1 MKTVLNFT
9 EDKTL
14 NGYRAKINAMV
25 VRVTTDATTVNEL
38 ILSKV
43 NVEALTKQIK
53 KGKDAKDATST
64 MIWRAVRTIIEAQGT
79 EFDGIV
85 MPNSV
90 PKFVARK
97 LGRKLAK
104 RGMKLY
110 TMSDIR

>member
-25 VRVTTDATTVNEL
+25 TRVKTETSTVNEL
-38 ILSKV
+38 ILGEI
-43 NVEALTKQIK
+43 NIEALTTQVK
-53 KGKDAKDATST
+53 KGKSAKQATAT
-64 MIWRAVRTIIEAQGT
+64 LVWRAVRAIIEAQGT